1 MSKIYEALE
10 QAQKERKGVEQIAR
24 VEVGPEAIQPQESE
38 FYAFDLEMEEEM
50 LHLYH
55 SIESLLP
62 DRKKRA
68 IQFIGSAEGEGA
80 STIAR
85 EFARVVIATLGQSV
99 LLLDGDRH
107 SPTQHF
113 FCNVSPDCC
122 LDDVVEQGDGAEKA
136 IYRVGASNL
145 FVSLVSRNSN
155 SGPNVFASSGFESM
169 WDAMR
174 HRFDMILVDSPPATT
189 SSDVFAMFR
198 KVDGV
203 VIVVEADK
211 TRWPVVQSTK
221 EKIVQHGGNVL
232 GMVLNKRKYYIPEFI
247 YKRL

>member
-10 QAQKERKGVEQIAR
+10 QAQKERKGLEPVPH
-24 VEVGPEAIQPQESE
+24 VDVGPQAIHAEESE
-38 FYAFDLEMEEEM
+38 AYSFELEMEEEM

-68 IQFIGSAEGEGA
+68 IQFIGSGEGEGT
-80 STIAR
+80 STIVR

-107 SPTQHF
+107 NPTQHF
-113 FCNVSPDCC
+113 FCNVSPDYC
-122 LDDVVEQGDGAEKA
+122 LDDVVEHGENPEKA
-136 IYRVGASNL
+136 LYRVGGSNL
-145 FVSLVSRNSN
+145 FVSLVSHNSN
-155 SGPNVFASSGFESM
+155 SGPNVFDSSGFEGI
-169 WDAMR
+169 WDMMR
-174 HRFDMILVDSPPATT
+174 DRFDLILVDSPPATT
-189 SSDVFAMFR
+189 SGDAFAMFR
-198 KVDGV
+198 KADGV

-211 TRWPVVQSTK
+211 TRWPVVESVK
-221 EKIVQHGGNVL
+221 ERITQHGGNVL